1 MRVGG
6 KKKNKDKFLRQV
18 ELVGWGGGHQSPGD
32 LKINSR
38 NSGTLNFDMEIC
50 CVVFFRFFCNFC
62 QFYFGFICK
71 LVFG

>member
-18 ELVGWGGGHQSPGD
+18 ELVGWGGHQSPGD

-38 NSGTLNFDMEIC
+38 NTKF
-50 CVVFFRFFCNFC
+50 
-62 QFYFGFICK
+62 
-71 LVFG
+71 